1 MTIIIISL
9 TIIIIGI
16 IIVMSAIRKVIIYK
30 NKENEEYKE
39 PTEQDKMYRAVT
51 TLAYL
56 IIAIII
62 IAVIVKVLFWA
73 GLITAINNH

>member
-16 IIVMSAIRKVIIYK
+16 IIVMSVIRKVIIYK

-73 GLITAINNH
+73 GLITAIKNH